1 MLILQG
7 VDFINLG
14 GNKNLFFE
22 KKPAIT
28 TWVALL
34 AGGGVYDDKVL
45 NKDKTFFV

>member
-1 MLILQG
+1 MDACEISYFSSQG
-7 VDFINLG
+7 IDFI
-14 GNKNLFFE
+14 
-22 KKPAIT
+22 PVTT